1 MMDFDHF
8 LDLCGRSLFTEEY
21 RGDLDAVWDLIQKEQ
36 PESDAEPDARAEYL
50 RCSSIYAILIGR
62 FGDAYRRLDE
72 LHGILD
78 QLSPEWGLRYTNYSL
93 LADYTRRYPPSLHF
107 YHERGRPVNATMLSD
122 IIGPFDIMQRMMA
135 NVNKYMAQGV
145 IRDQGFCQI
154 LGAVSGFPLILRNAI
169 GRIHPLSPGNGI
181 NANTKDSAVILE
193 TLSTFSASLIKYR
206 DLAEKNGAKGIA
218 VYLGQL
224 ILELHLACQS
234 PASAQLMKEM
244 HQTCDSI
251 GDYAGLAK
259 LKVME
264 GDGLL
269 SPGFTSPLALNI
281 IVADSF
287 SGTADESIWDPIE
300 CDLKFSYSSEA
311 RDCYDAALDLFQ
323 TANSKRGQAAVL
335 LRQACCLHN
344 SVRHEPSRNAHQHL
358 NTLVEAELKLKNSIE
373 LFGRDETNSQI
384 VKAHQILIGIT
395 KGNPRE
401 AKETASSIGRWG
413 AEARNEIVVHFIAV
427 LFLRFAHQEWFK
439 FSNMDTALLGWECV
453 YEVAKP
459 IGDVIPVFQ
468 SLVSRA
474 WVHHEMFN
482 SDACRI
488 LVEEA
493 LGMLDEVIAYLDSK
507 IESNGDD
514 QLGRTDRSTLLTSKS
529 NLLWTFSHKVSSIYL
544 RLEDLQRFHDFQ
556 TKFAFWIEND
566 PCFHHFRKRLQED
579 DRTWTFDASITY
591 PRSKIKGMWKKALAD
606 EAAKMAHGSAEISY
620 RRLLEEG
627 DITKGEACLSQFI
640 EQAEN
645 KLERVWTRDLYRI
658 LACER
663 VGNAVKAREILDSM
677 TDNELFDGNIN
688 DFQQGYSVRGTF
700 PTVAENALSFCVF
713 GCDLDRARRV
723 IDIICDIS
731 PTFFEQQN
739 ESALDFSFRLGFF
752 GAVMREK
759 RPLAELAFSKL
770 LEARSIIDIRRFQ
783 TTDLDAKI
791 GSSMAGWTTEVYLN
805 LARICL
811 TWNDSKTP
819 IELASKYDHGH
830 FGDISWTE
838 HALLFVEMSRARAV
852 LESLQSQAREAQKIS
867 GAPEVAPLTA
877 AVHKRRLLR
886 SLSSLKSQ
894 TPEQEKEIS
903 DLREEIKTFEQD
915 GNLSS
920 ASTFIE
926 TVNSIIQPQ
935 RLYESIDENAVVV
948 EATFGP
954 RGVVAFAI
962 TREGIQ
968 QSIQGPT
975 RNVDI
980 RRPVMLTMQILR
992 EMTGYAGEEEESRK
1006 TTINE
1011 LTKTISH
1018 ILLLPFT
1025 ETIRSK
1031 SHVIFS
1037 VSDPLTA
1044 FPFSILPFDG
1054 KPLIMHA
1061 AVSQV
1066 PSLTVLYYLSQRESE
1081 SSLPSVS
1088 VLAKSPQETEELLDV
1103 ARGGTDVNL
1112 HMAGIE
1118 AVNIARMFATWP
1130 IEASHLS
1137 RKDFQKY
1144 VEGGSRVM
1152 HVGTHGDINH
1162 RNPLLSSISIGHGQD
1177 FRVVDMSATRSSVNL
1192 LVFAACLSGFG
1203 KATIGSEVLGFS
1215 HVVLSTGC
1223 QAYMGSLWKV
1233 SDFGSM
1239 FLMTLFYRRLKSHPE
1254 QAVGELF
1261 RQAQLELLNMDVD
1274 RASVLLDE
1282 MVEPWETS
1290 QEQGGSEGVAEN
1302 AAEFV
1307 PDAEFLVLT
1316 LRMILSQ
1323 LDWTSPFYWA
1333 PFTLV
1338 GYGGFRFMGQDR

>member
-1 MMDFDHF
+1 MDFDHF
-8 LDLCGRSLFTEEY
+8 LDLCGRSLFAEEY
-21 RGDLDAVWDLIQKEQ
+21 RGDLDAAWDLLQKEQ
-36 PESDAEPDARAEYL
+36 PKADAGPDACAEYL
-50 RCSSIYAILIGR
+50 RCSSIYSILIGR
-62 FGDAYRRLDE
+62 FGDAYKSLDK
-72 LHGILD
+72 LQRILD
-78 QLSPEWGLRYTNYSL
+78 QVSPEWGLRFTNYSL

-107 YHERGRPVNATMLSD
+107 YHERGRPVNVAMLSD
-122 IIGPFDIMQRMMA
+122 IVGPFDIMQQMLA

-154 LGAVSGFPLILRNAI
+154 LGATSGFPLLLRNAI
-169 GRIHPLSPGNGI
+169 GRYHPLSPGNGV
-181 NANTKDSAVILE
+181 NANTKDPAVILE
-193 TLSTFSASLIKYR
+193 ALSTFSASLIKYR
-206 DLAEKNGAKGIA
+206 DLSEKNGAKGIA
-218 VYLGQL
+218 IYLGQL

-234 PASAQLMKEM
+234 PTSADIMKEM
-244 HQTCDSI
+244 YQQCDSI
-251 GDYAGLAK
+251 SDYTGLAR
-259 LKVME
+259 LKMME
-264 GDGLL
+264 GDSLVG
-269 SPGFTSPLALNI
+269 PGFTSPLSLNI
-281 IVADSF
+281 IIADSF
-287 SGTADESIWDPIE
+287 SGTADDSIWDPIE
-300 CDLKFSYSSEA
+300 FNLDFSYSSEA
-311 RDCYDAALDLFQ
+311 RDCYDAALNLFQ
-323 TANSKRGQAAVL
+323 MSGSQRGQAAIL

-344 SVRHEPSRNAHQHL
+344 SVRHERITDPQHL
-358 NTLVEAELKLKNSIE
+358 DTLAEAELKLKGSME

-384 VKAHQILIGIT
+384 ARAHQILIGIT

-401 AKETASSIGRWG
+401 AKETASSIGIWG

-427 LFLRFAHQEWFK
+427 LFLRFGHQEWFK
-439 FSNMDTALLGWECV
+439 FSNMDTALLAWECA

-459 IGDVIPVFQ
+459 IEDVIPLFQ

-488 LVEEA
+488 LTEEA
-493 LGMLDEVIAYLDSK
+493 LGMLDKVIEYLDSK

-514 QLGRTDRSTLLTSKS
+514 QLGKTDRSTLLTSKS
-529 NLLWTFSHKVSSIYL
+529 NLLWTFSHKVNSIYL

-566 PCFHHFRKRLQED
+566 PCFHHFRERLQEE
-579 DRTWTFDASITY
+579 DRTWTFDPAITY

-606 EAAKMAHGSAEISY
+606 DAAKMAHGSAEISY

-627 DITKGEACLSQFI
+627 DVTKAEACFSQFI
-640 EQAEN
+640 EQSEN
-645 KLERVWTRDLYRI
+645 KLERVWARDLYRI

-663 VGNAVKAREILDSM
+663 VGDATKAREILDSM
-677 TDNELFDGNIN
+677 TDNELFDGNID
-688 DFQQGYSVRGTF
+688 DFQQGYGVRGTF

-713 GCDLDRARRV
+713 GCDLDRGHRV
-723 IDIICDIS
+723 IDIICKIS

-752 GAVMREK
+752 GAVMRDK
-759 RPLAELAFSKL
+759 RSLAELAFSKL
-770 LEARSIIDIRRFQ
+770 LEARNIIDRRRLQ

-791 GSSMAGWTTEVYLN
+791 GSSTAAWTTEVYLN

-811 TWNDSKTP
+811 SWNDSKTP

-830 FGDISWTE
+830 FEDISWTE

-852 LESLQSQAREAQKIS
+852 LESLQSQAKEAQRVS
-867 GAPEVAPLTA
+867 SAPKVAPLTA

-886 SLSSLKSQ
+886 SLSSLKSL

-903 DLREEIKTFEQD
+903 DLREEIKILEQD

-920 ASTFIE
+920 ATTFIE
-926 TVNSIIQPQ
+926 TVNSIVQPQ
-935 RLYESIDENAVVV
+935 QLYESIDENAVVV

-954 RGVVAFAI
+954 RGLVAFAI

-980 RRPVMLTMQILR
+980 RRPVMLSMQILR
-992 EMTGYAGEEEESRK
+992 EMTGYAGEEEDICKRK
-1006 TTINE
+1006 INE
-1011 LTKTISH
+1011 LTKGISD
-1018 ILLLPFT
+1018 ILLSPFT
-1025 ETIRSK
+1025 DTIRSK

-1037 VSDPLTA
+1037 LSDPLTA
-1044 FPFSILPFDG
+1044 FLFSILPFDG

-1081 SSLPSVS
+1081 SVAPSVS
-1088 VLAKSPQETEELLDV
+1088 VLAKSPQETDEPLG
-1103 ARGGTDVNL
+1103 ATRGGTEVNL

-1144 VEGGSRVM
+1144 VEGGSRIM
-1152 HVGTHGDINH
+1152 HVGTHGDINY

-1177 FRVVDMSATRSSVNL
+1177 FRVVDMSATRSRVNL

-1254 QAVGELF
+1254 LAVGELV
-1261 RQAQLELLNMDVD
+1261 RQAQLDLFSMDGD

-1282 MVEPWETS
+1282 MVEPWETGS
-1290 QEQGGSEGVAEN
+1290 SREQGGSEGAEQS

-1338 GYGGFRFMGQDR
+1338 GYGGFRFMGQD